1 MLNKI
6 LKIAEANATID
17 SLKKQVAS
25 YQDQLKKGKT
35 DLDDA
40 DKYGQ
45 ELRGELAER
54 DIEIK
59 ALEEELVKSK
69 EQNKAISAQALDATA
84 QAAEIVAGIGISE
97 PIEAEDKK
105 SKTHNEILDDFTAM
119 TDPQEKMTF
128 YKQHR
133 EQLLNLT

>member
-97 PIEAEDKK
+97 PIE
-105 SKTHNEILDDFTAM
+105 
-119 TDPQEKMTF
+119 
-128 YKQHR
+128 
-133 EQLLNLT
+133 